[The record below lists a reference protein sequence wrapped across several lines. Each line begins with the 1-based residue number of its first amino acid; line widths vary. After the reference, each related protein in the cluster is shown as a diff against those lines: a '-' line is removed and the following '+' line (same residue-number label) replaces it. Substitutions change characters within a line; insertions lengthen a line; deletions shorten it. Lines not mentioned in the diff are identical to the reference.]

1 MLNNI
6 SIKLKLIFTS
16 IISIAG
22 LTIIL
27 GVALAELDKAES
39 AVVRLYDDRIVP
51 LEDLK
56 VIADDY
62 AVSVIDAVN
71 KANAGIFNVE
81 QTLALIH
88 KSNAE
93 IKEKWKK
100 YTQTSLTKEEAIL
113 VKDAETLFLS
123 ADAAI
128 NQTIIEL
135 NKFQGNVL
143 GQLDHL
149 DGPLYQT
156 IDPISDKIN
165 ELISLQLSVA
175 KTERLYISESYHDML
190 VIFFIIAA
198 AIFLIIIA
206 ISYLLY
212 QGLMQ
217 PITHMEK
224 VIKQISTKSDITLR
238 IQDIG
243 SNELGR
249 IAASFNE
256 MIEQMSSIITL
267 IASTT
272 QKLGDTSAEMT
283 RISGNSNQSSNL
295 QLQSIE
301 QVSIAMNQ
309 MVQASQ
315 EIAHN
320 ASLADQNARQTSS
333 LARDGNTVVS
343 QAVLATNDLVMDVEQ
358 VSSKIKTLEQDS
370 ENIGT
375 IVDVIKSIAEQTNL
389 LALNAAIEAARAGDQ
404 GRGFAVV
411 ADEVRTLSQRTQ
423 MSTQQIQEAID
434 RLQQGTN
441 NAVAAMTQG
450 QTKAIDAGE
459 KALQASETLDTIEK
473 SVNVITDINSLIAS
487 AIYQQTAVSEDINKS
502 LSEIQQISTESNQ
515 DSSKMST
522 FSGELFNLSKDLQES
537 VKKFRVA

>member
-88 KSNAE
+88 KSNVE

-198 AIFLIIIA
+198 AIFLIIIT

-212 QGLMQ
+212 QGLMK
-217 PITHMEK
+217 PITHMEM

>member
-27 GVALAELDKAES
+27 GVALLELDKAES

-88 KSNAE
+88 KSKVE
-93 IKEKWKK
+93 IKEKWEK
-100 YTQTSLTKEEAIL
+100 YSQTSLTKEEAVL
-113 VKDAETLFLS
+113 ANEAQTLFLS
-123 ADAAI
+123 ADEAI

-175 KTERLYISESYHDML
+175 KTERIYISKSYHDML

-198 AIFLIIIA
+198 AVFLIIIA

-212 QGLMQ
+212 QGLMK

-224 VIKQISTKSDITLR
+224 IIKQISTKSDITLR

-283 RISGNSNQSSNL
+283 RISGNSNESSNL

-333 LARDGNTVVS
+333 LARNGNTVVS

-370 ENIGT
+370 DNIGT

-423 MSTQQIQEAID
+423 MSTQEIQEAID

-441 NAVAAMTQG
+441 NAVAAMSQG

-473 SVNVITDINSLIAS
+473 SVSVITDINSLIAS

-515 DSSKMST
+515 DSSKIST

>member
-88 KSNAE
+88 KSNVE

-128 NQTIIEL
+128 SQTIIEL

-198 AIFLIIIA
+198 AIFLIIIT

-212 QGLMQ
+212 QGLMK

>member
-22 LTIIL
+22 LLVIL
-27 GVALAELDKAES
+27 SVALLELSKAEK
-39 AVVRLYDDRIVP
+39 AVVGLYDDRVVP

-71 KANAGIFNVE
+71 KANAGIFSVE
-81 QTLALIH
+81 QTLELIN
-88 KSNAE
+88 KSEVE
-93 IKEKWKK
+93 IKVKWQK
-100 YTQTSLTKEEAIL
+100 YTQTNLTAKEAIL
-113 VKDAETLFLS
+113 ASEAEELFLN
-123 ADAAI
+123 ADQAI
-128 NQTIIEL
+128 KLTIIDLET
-135 NKFQGNVL
+135 FQGKVE

-175 KTERLYISESYHDML
+175 KEQRVSISESYHNML
-190 VIFFIIAA
+190 IVFFIIVSAVLL
-198 AIFLIIIA
+198 AITG

-212 QGLMQ
+212 QSLMR
-217 PITHMEK
+217 PISHMEET
-224 VIKQISTKSDITLR
+224 IKQIATKSDITLR
-238 IQDIG
+238 IKDIG

-256 MIEQMSSIITL
+256 MIEQMSGIISL

-272 QKLGDTSAEMT
+272 EKLSDTSAQMT
-283 RISGNSNQSSNL
+283 RISSHSNQNSNL
-295 QLQSIE
+295 QLQSVE

-309 MVQASQ
+309 MVEASQ
-315 EIAHN
+315 EIANN
-320 ASLADQNARQTSS
+320 ASRADKNAQQTSS
-333 LARDGNTVVS
+333 FARDGNSIVS
-343 QAVLATNDLVMDVEQ
+343 QAVSATNDLVTDVEQ

-370 ENIGT
+370 ENIDS
-375 IVDVIKSIAEQTNL
+375 IIDVIKAIAEQTNL
-389 LALNAAIEAARAGDQ
+389 LALNAAIEAARAGEQ

-411 ADEVRTLSQRTQ
+411 ADEVRTLAQRTQ
-423 MSTQQIQEAID
+423 ISTQEIQEAIN

-441 NAVAAMTQG
+441 NAVCAMANG
-450 QTKAIDAGE
+450 QEKAIDAGK
-459 KALQASETLDTIEK
+459 KALQASETLDTIER
-473 SVNVITDINSLIAS
+473 SIHVITDINSLIAS

-502 LSEIQQISTESNQ
+502 LGDIQKLSGESNQ
-515 DSSKMST
+515 DSHKIST
-522 FSGELFNLSKDLQES
+522 FSAELFSLSQDLQES
-537 VKKFRVA
+537 VKKFRVS